1 VSRNLEKAFEV
12 LDVGAQGTT
21 DGGFAVDHRPD
32 LCARCQGEPPAGDG
46 DLCGGCRAFLLGD
59 GPEPAPASP
68 AHRVLAGGCRGYT
81 SPAHPAGNPR
91 PDCAV
96 CYALG
101 VDPSNHHASFADAVA
116 AFRAVGASAEEAGTA
131 MLRAL
136 TALIPDGEA

>member
-91 PDCAV
+91 P
-96 CYALG
+96 
-101 VDPSNHHASFADAVA
+101 
-116 AFRAVGASAEEAGTA
+116 VGASAEEAGTA